1 MIPRFPLKLD
11 IREFWYPSCM
21 RIAVTG
27 TPGVGKTSSC
37 SLVRSMPV
45 LHFNDLV
52 EKFGAATGYDRKRRT
67 REVNVSKL
75 AKEVSKLEGD
85 VVIEGHLSHMLKPD
99 IAVVLRCSPALLEK
113 RLRKKGWDE
122 KKIRENVEAEAV
134 DVVLIEALE
143 NAGEVCEID
152 TTHMNP
158 SQVAEAIEAIIS
170 GERQKYRVGNVDW
183 SEEVLSWF

>member
-1 MIPRFPLKLD
+1 MIPQFPLKLD
-11 IREFWYPSCM
+11 IRASWYPSCM

-27 TPGVGKTSSC
+27 TPGVGKTSAC
-37 SLVRSMPV
+37 SLVRRMLV
-45 LHFNDLV
+45 LHVNDLV
-52 EKFGAATGYDRKRRT
+52 EKFDAASGYDRKRKT
-67 REVNVSKL
+67 REVNVTKLSK
-75 AKEVSKLEGD
+75 EISKLEGD
-85 VVIEGHLSHMLKPD
+85 MVLEGHFSHMLRPD
-99 IAVVLRCSPALLEK
+99 VAVVLRCSPAVLEK

-152 TTHMNP
+152 TTHMKP
-158 SQVAEAIEAIIS
+158 SQVAKAIEDIIS